1 MLREL
6 PITLDISK
14 VGDQRTITGIRQYE
28 TDTVKFKIS
37 LVNGSIPFE
46 INTLDNALIIMFGL
60 KPDGKIIVNYAEIND
75 NKIEYTLKEQDTTA
89 AGVVKWQVCIN
100 ESCIFATPQF
110 STTVDS
116 AVIDNDELESNDS
129 VEALFEAINSID
141 AFLANNN
148 LVSKYSFMFDGH
160 GRIFSYTWDTD
171 ISANSFAKYDN
182 YNSKI
187 AENHHVWLSSNVTNV
202 QNGALGSVSKITKI
216 ICEAPQNRI
225 ALNEY
230 SECDTLYG
238 ANSLSQFYILA
249 SLSSLLAEKTNTPI
263 SLSDFSDSLQELINN
278 KLMRAISSATT
289 VQSLNHI
296 IYTYPQ
302 RIYTITL
309 TGDAASYF
317 DVLSGSYV
325 EMTVIGNWET
335 RMTRIIRIPDNP
347 DLCWISY
354 VEENNDELSFS
365 TWEKIE
371 NNPVEYYESPETIIA
386 INMLN
391 NSTYVN
397 PNKVISIV
405 LTLSA
410 AEHFGVDSGTV
421 AELRT
426 LKFISSN
433 TTYYLRYLS
442 FPNIAGLKWYQK
454 ITNPGIYGWVA
465 DNWTKADL
473 VNGSVTLAKLNS
485 DVYDTTPTVASNKLI
500 TSGAVYS
507 GLYNKLSYDN
517 LTTQTASTV
526 FDVKTE
532 LGKIYYMNLNGKEYF
547 FFTCGNVS
555 GQIYAQFR
563 FSSDGIEKRNYNNG
577 SWGSWVSTLE
587 DGSVTYNNLAN
598 ALKNT
603 IDGKLPF
610 EQIQKF
616 ISGVPY
622 SVDIA
627 YLNTLTFNSRTMY
640 YVRFAANALFTGSPR
655 EWCFFFEIE
664 SGCQIAIRPNG
675 DIYYREYSNA
685 QWSDFKIKAQDDY
698 SNNAADYSLG
708 FDSNG
713 VVKAS
718 ANVTGLTTGIS
729 GCNIVYT
736 APKCT
741 TLTSAF
747 KSVNPDLAEIYVDNY
762 AEAMTID
769 SSILNDSNITI
780 YYRGEFKLVDFLSN
794 SQFRL
799 NTRVTAVETLIGD
812 IEDLIDTELNLEE
825 E

>member
-100 ESCIFATPQF
+100 EVSGGESCIFATPQF

-129 VEALFEAINSID
+129 VEALFEAINSIG

-171 ISANSFAKYDN
+171 ISADSFAKYDN

-187 AENHHVWLSSNVTNV
+187 AESHHVWLSSNVTNV
-202 QNGALGSVSKITKI
+202 QNGTLGSVSTITKI

-230 SECDTLYG
+230 SECDTMYG
-238 ANSLSQFYILA
+238 ANSLNQFYILA
-249 SLSSLLAEKTNTPI
+249 SLSSLLAEKNDTPI
-263 SLSDFSDSLQELINN
+263 NYNDCSSELKERIDRKLSRTNRSIASVESLSLIIYLYPELIHT
-278 KLMRAISSATT
+278 L
-289 VQSLNHI
+289 
-296 IYTYPQ
+296 
-302 RIYTITL
+302 TL
-309 TGDAASYF
+309 TGDAAQAFEVS
-317 DVLSGSYV
+317 SGAVVKLAVYGSWD
-325 EMTVIGNWET
+325 THL
-335 RMTRIIRIPDNP
+335 TRIITVLETSER
-347 DLCWISY
+347 WIQI
-354 VEENNDELSFS
+354 VEGTALEHSFG
-365 TWEKIE
+365 TWTKI
-371 NNPVEYYESPETIIA
+371 NPVSD
-386 INMLN
+386 
-391 NSTYVN
+391 
-397 PNKVISIV
+397 
-405 LTLSA
+405 
-410 AEHFGVDSGTV
+410 GG
-421 AELRT
+421 
-426 LKFISSN
+426 
-433 TTYYLRYLS
+433 
-442 FPNIAGLKWYQK
+442 
-454 ITNPGIYGWVA
+454 IT
-465 DNWTKADL
+465 
-473 VNGSVTLAKLNS
+473 
-485 DVYDTTPTVASNKLI
+485 
-500 TSGAVYS
+500 
-507 GLYNKLSYDN
+507 YNKLASDTLAFINSKLSYEPI
-517 LTTQTASTV
+517 
-526 FDVKTE
+526 VK
-532 LGKIYYMNLNGKEYF
+532 ING
-547 FFTCGNVS
+547 
-555 GQIYAQFR
+555 
-563 FSSDGIEKRNYNNG
+563 
-577 SWGSWVSTLE
+577 
-587 DGSVTYNNLAN
+587 
-598 ALKNT
+598 
-603 IDGKLPF
+603 
-610 EQIQKF
+610 
-616 ISGVPY
+616 GVAAG
-622 SVDIA
+622 VDIT
-627 YLNTLTFNSRTMY
+627 YLNTLIFDRKTFY
-640 YVRFAANALFTGSPR
+640 YVWFATNALFSGSPR
-655 EWCFFFEIE
+655 EWCIFFEIE

-698 SNNAADYSLG
+698 SNNVADYSLG
-708 FDSNG
+708 FDSKG

-729 GCNIVYT
+729 GCKSVYT

-747 KSVNPDLAEIYVDNY
+747 KSVNPSLTDIYVDNY
-762 AEAMTID
+762 AENMTID
-769 SSILNDSNITI
+769 TSITNDSNITI
-780 YYRGEFKLVDFLSN
+780 HYRGEFKLVDLLSN

>member
-100 ESCIFATPQF
+100 EVSGGESCIFATPQF

-129 VEALFEAINSID
+129 VEALFEAINSIG

-160 GRIFSYTWDTD
+160 GRIFSYTWDTNID
-171 ISANSFAKYDN
+171 ANSFAKYNN
-182 YNSKI
+182 YNTKI

-202 QNGALGSVSKITKI
+202 QNGALGSVSTITKI

-230 SECDTLYG
+230 SECDTMYG

-249 SLSSLLAEKTNTPI
+249 SLSSLLAEKNDTPI
-263 SLSDFSDSLQELINN
+263 NYNDCSSELKERIDRKLSRTNRSIASVESLSLIIYLYPELIHT
-278 KLMRAISSATT
+278 L
-289 VQSLNHI
+289 
-296 IYTYPQ
+296 
-302 RIYTITL
+302 TL
-309 TGDAASYF
+309 TGDAAQAFEVS
-317 DVLSGSYV
+317 SGAVVKLAVYGSWD
-325 EMTVIGNWET
+325 THL
-335 RMTRIIRIPDNP
+335 TRIITVLETSER
-347 DLCWISY
+347 WIQI
-354 VEENNDELSFS
+354 VEGTALEHSFG
-365 TWEKIE
+365 TWTKI
-371 NNPVEYYESPETIIA
+371 NPVSD
-386 INMLN
+386 
-391 NSTYVN
+391 
-397 PNKVISIV
+397 
-405 LTLSA
+405 
-410 AEHFGVDSGTV
+410 GG
-421 AELRT
+421 
-426 LKFISSN
+426 
-433 TTYYLRYLS
+433 
-442 FPNIAGLKWYQK
+442 
-454 ITNPGIYGWVA
+454 IT
-465 DNWTKADL
+465 
-473 VNGSVTLAKLNS
+473 
-485 DVYDTTPTVASNKLI
+485 
-500 TSGAVYS
+500 
-507 GLYNKLSYDN
+507 YNKLASDTLAFINSKLSYEPI
-517 LTTQTASTV
+517 
-526 FDVKTE
+526 VK
-532 LGKIYYMNLNGKEYF
+532 
-547 FFTCGNVS
+547 
-555 GQIYAQFR
+555 
-563 FSSDGIEKRNYNNG
+563 NNG
-577 SWGSWVSTLE
+577 
-587 DGSVTYNNLAN
+587 
-598 ALKNT
+598 
-603 IDGKLPF
+603 
-610 EQIQKF
+610 
-616 ISGVPY
+616 GVAAG
-622 SVDIA
+622 VDIT
-627 YLNTLTFNSRTMY
+627 YLNTLIFDRKTFY
-640 YVRFAANALFTGSPR
+640 YVWFATNALFSGSPR
-655 EWCFFFEIE
+655 EWCIFFEIE

-698 SNNAADYSLG
+698 SNNVADYSLG
-708 FDSNG
+708 FDSKG

-729 GCNIVYT
+729 GCKSVYT

-747 KSVNPDLAEIYVDNY
+747 KSVNPSLTDIYVDNY
-762 AEAMTID
+762 AENMTID
-769 SSILNDSNITI
+769 TSITNDSNITI
-780 YYRGEFKLVDFLSN
+780 HYRGEFKLVDLLSN

>member
-28 TDTVKFKIS
+28 TDTVKFIIS
-37 LVNGSIPFE
+37 LVNGSSPFE

-100 ESCIFATPQF
+100 EVSGGESCIFATPQF

-129 VEALFEAINSID
+129 VEALFEAINRID

-347 DLCWISY
+347 DVCWISY

-473 VNGSVTLAKLNS
+473 VNGSVT
-485 DVYDTTPTVASNKLI
+485 
-500 TSGAVYS
+500 
-507 GLYNKLSYDN
+507 
-517 LTTQTASTV
+517 
-526 FDVKTE
+526 
-532 LGKIYYMNLNGKEYF
+532 
-547 FFTCGNVS
+547 
-555 GQIYAQFR
+555 
-563 FSSDGIEKRNYNNG
+563 
-577 SWGSWVSTLE
+577 
-587 DGSVTYNNLAN
+587 YNNLAS

-603 IDGKLPF
+603 IDGKLPY

-616 ISGVPY
+616 VSGVPY

-627 YLNTLTFNSRTMY
+627 YLNTLTFNSRTIY
-640 YVRFAANALFTGSPR
+640 YVRFAANALFTGSPS
-655 EWCFFFEIE
+655 EWCIFFEIE
-664 SGCQIAIRPNG
+664 AGCQIAIRPNG
-675 DIYYREYSNA
+675 DIYYREYSNS

-698 SNNAADYSLG
+698 SNNVADYSLG

-729 GCNIVYT
+729 GCKSVYT

-747 KSVNPDLAEIYVDNY
+747 KSVNPDLEYIYVDNY
-762 AEAMTID
+762 AEAMTIE

-780 YYRGEFKLVDFLSN
+780 YYRGEFKLVDLLSN

-799 NTRVTAVETLIGD
+799 NTRITAVETLIGD

>member
-100 ESCIFATPQF
+100 EVSGGESCIFATPQF

-129 VEALFEAINSID
+129 VEALFEAINSIG

-160 GRIFSYTWDTD
+160 GRIFSYTWDTNID
-171 ISANSFAKYDN
+171 ANSFAKYNN
-182 YNSKI
+182 YNTKI

-202 QNGALGSVSKITKI
+202 QNGALCSVSTITKI

-230 SECDTLYG
+230 SECDTMYG

-249 SLSSLLAEKTNTPI
+249 SLSSLLAEKNDTPI
-263 SLSDFSDSLQELINN
+263 NYNDCSSELKERIDRKLSRTNRSIASVESLSLIIYLYPELIHT
-278 KLMRAISSATT
+278 L
-289 VQSLNHI
+289 
-296 IYTYPQ
+296 
-302 RIYTITL
+302 TL
-309 TGDAASYF
+309 TGDAAQAFEVS
-317 DVLSGSYV
+317 SGAVVKLAVYGSWD
-325 EMTVIGNWET
+325 THL
-335 RMTRIIRIPDNP
+335 TRIITVLETSER
-347 DLCWISY
+347 WIQI
-354 VEENNDELSFS
+354 VEGTALEHSFG
-365 TWEKIE
+365 TWTKI
-371 NNPVEYYESPETIIA
+371 NPVSD
-386 INMLN
+386 
-391 NSTYVN
+391 
-397 PNKVISIV
+397 
-405 LTLSA
+405 
-410 AEHFGVDSGTV
+410 GG
-421 AELRT
+421 
-426 LKFISSN
+426 
-433 TTYYLRYLS
+433 
-442 FPNIAGLKWYQK
+442 
-454 ITNPGIYGWVA
+454 IT
-465 DNWTKADL
+465 
-473 VNGSVTLAKLNS
+473 
-485 DVYDTTPTVASNKLI
+485 
-500 TSGAVYS
+500 
-507 GLYNKLSYDN
+507 YNKLASDTLAFINSKLSYEPI
-517 LTTQTASTV
+517 
-526 FDVKTE
+526 VK
-532 LGKIYYMNLNGKEYF
+532 
-547 FFTCGNVS
+547 
-555 GQIYAQFR
+555 
-563 FSSDGIEKRNYNNG
+563 NNG
-577 SWGSWVSTLE
+577 
-587 DGSVTYNNLAN
+587 
-598 ALKNT
+598 
-603 IDGKLPF
+603 
-610 EQIQKF
+610 
-616 ISGVPY
+616 GVAAG
-622 SVDIA
+622 VDIT
-627 YLNTLTFNSRTMY
+627 YLNTLIFDRKTFY
-640 YVRFAANALFTGSPR
+640 YVWFATNALFSGSPR
-655 EWCFFFEIE
+655 EWCIFFEIE

-698 SNNAADYSLG
+698 SNNVADYSLG
-708 FDSNG
+708 FDSKG

-729 GCNIVYT
+729 GCKSVYT

-747 KSVNPDLAEIYVDNY
+747 KSVNPSLTDIYVDNY
-762 AEAMTID
+762 AENMTID
-769 SSILNDSNITI
+769 TSITNDSNITI
-780 YYRGEFKLVDFLSN
+780 HYRGEFKLVDLLSN